1 MGKRRRKLLRRKYA
15 HLPWNIYYKLNLQ
28 KEDNSVMIEKVKE
41 VAPTNILDSTNPFI
55 DTLFSVEEKTA
66 TEPQEIIEAQENP
79 IEEKVVEELIE
90 IEKEIINLFENSVIE
105 PEPIVAP
112 KINLKSLLKREL
124 LAIAKEKN
132 LQDISSK
139 NTKAQIIAAIQSAN

>member
-15 HLPWNIYYKLNLQ
+15 HLPWNIYYKLNPQ

-41 VAPTNILDSTNPFI
+41 ATPASILDSTNPFI
-55 DTLFSVEEKTA
+55 DTLFEVEEETT

-79 IEEKVVEELIE
+79 TEEEVVEE
-90 IEKEIINLFENSVIE
+90 EIINLFENSVIE
-105 PEPIVAP
+105 PEPVVAP

>member
-1 MGKRRRKLLRRKYA
+1 MARKSQRLRRQRRIERMKA
-15 HLPWNIYYKLNLQ
+15 REQQNSTPV
-28 KEDNSVMIEKVKE
+28 EDNSVMIQKVLE
-41 VAPTNILDSTNPFI
+41 VVPQEIVESTNPII
-55 DTLFSVEEKTA
+55 DTLFEVEEETT
-66 TEPQEIIEAQENP
+66 TEPQEIIEVQENP
-79 IEEKVVEELIE
+79 TEEEVVDE
-90 IEKEIINLFENSVIE
+90 EIINLFENSVIE

>member
-1 MGKRRRKLLRRKYA
+1 MARKSQRFRRQRRIERMKA
-15 HLPWNIYYKLNLQ
+15 REQQNSTPV
-28 KEDNSVMIEKVKE
+28 EDNSVMIQKVLE
-41 VAPTNILDSTNPFI
+41 VVPQEIIESTNPII
-55 DTLFSVEEKTA
+55 DTLFEVEEETA
-66 TEPQEIIEAQENP
+66 TEPQEIIETQENP
-79 IEEKVVEELIE
+79 TEEEVVEE
-90 IEKEIINLFENSVIE
+90 EIINLFENSVIE

-112 KINLKSLLKREL
+112 KINLNSLLKREL